1 MQNSQPTSPR
11 CPHCGADKFT
21 FREVFGPAT
30 ALEEHENQRAKISG
44 LHQQL
49 HEIGELIQQTSAG
62 YAAQA
67 EEAAAAAIVRR
78 QQLSEK
84 LSGHQTTRAQLIA
97 TRDRL
102 LAPLRERAKQ
112 AAEFAFRQQVEKDPT
127 VLLYSSRRPCLP
139 PAGHPP
145 TGESSCRSTTTG
157 QSFRRRPTNC
167 P

>member
-145 TGESSCRSTTTG
+145 TGESSAG
-157 QSFRRRPTNC
+157 PRRPGNLSGGV
-167 P
+167 